1 MVKNG
6 GGGSVSF
13 GGVLCAFDVVG
24 LTVVVDFDFGTI
36 DSMLGIGETTFW
48 SVFGGLVGFILVT

>member
-13 GGVLCAFDVVG
+13 GGVLCGFVG